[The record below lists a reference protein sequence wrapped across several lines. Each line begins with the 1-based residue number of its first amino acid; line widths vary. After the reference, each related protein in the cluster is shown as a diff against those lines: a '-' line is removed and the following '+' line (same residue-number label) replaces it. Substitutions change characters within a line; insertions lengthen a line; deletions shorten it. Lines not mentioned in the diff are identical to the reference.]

1 MTTPLVQGMLRSHFF
16 EPTEVMS
23 QSSIHNVNV
32 ASQQALTA
40 PVALR
45 SSVPVDE
52 SIFSFVRESR
62 EVISNILD
70 RKDHRLMVVVGP
82 CSIHD
87 HDAAIDYAAK
97 LKTLSDELKD
107 TLYIIMRVYF
117 EKPRTTTGWKGLIND
132 PSLDDS
138 FDIEAGLKLGRTLL
152 RDLLAMGLP
161 TATEALDPI
170 TPQYLHD
177 LICWSAIG
185 ARTTE
190 SQTHREMAS
199 GLSSAVG
206 FKNGTDG
213 SLDVAI
219 NALKSVQHPHRFLG
233 INSEG
238 VVSIFETR
246 GNPYGHVVLRGGS
259 NGPNY
264 DSVNISK
271 CESELAKAGL
281 PSNIMVDCS
290 HANSSKDHNV
300 QPLVTRDIS
309 NQILKGNKS
318 IVGVMLE
325 SHLNEGRQDIPADL
339 SDLQYGV
346 SVTDACMDWG
356 TTENS
361 LRELAH
367 TLQSTLRHRRD
378 A

>member
-16 EPTEVMS
+16 EPKEVMS

-62 EVISNILD
+62 EVVSNILD

-87 HDAAIDYAAK
+87 RDAAIDYAAK
-97 LKTLSDELKD
+97 LKTLSDELED

-152 RDLLAMGLP
+152 RDLLAMDLP

-219 NALKSVQHPHRFLG
+219 NALKSVRHPHRFLG

-325 SHLNEGRQDIPADL
+325 SHLNEGRQDIPDDL

-367 TLQSTLRHRRD
+367 TLQSTLGHRRD